1 MKASF
6 YFLISSFISL
16 FLHADNKQ
24 DDRTLAVLYSQTS
37 AEHMASSI
45 QTYQSM
51 QSLLPIA
58 IEDKSWNALVNIPSN
73 PDNPP
78 AIILDVDDTVLDN
91 SPYEARVIKTGKN
104 YPHGWDEWCNEAQ
117 AEAIP
122 GVIDFLHEAI
132 DRGVTIFYVTNRKSY
147 LEQATRTNFKKLGIP
162 LEDSFDNLLT
172 RNENGWD
179 SNKTSRRELI
189 AKNYRVIF
197 QVGDNLGDFIDEAE
211 NKSSPKQRKEVV
223 NKYKERWG
231 KTWFVIENPTYGD
244 WEGAL
249 YNFQF
254 DQPQSDILDIRNNA
268 LNEK

>member
-1 MKASF
+1 M
-6 YFLISSFISL
+6 
-16 FLHADNKQ
+16 
-24 DDRTLAVLYSQTS
+24 
-37 AEHMASSI
+37 
-45 QTYQSM
+45 
-51 QSLLPIA
+51 
-58 IEDKSWNALVNIPSN
+58 
-73 PDNPP
+73 
-78 AIILDVDDTVLDN
+78 
-91 SPYEARVIKTGKN
+91 
-104 YPHGWDEWCNEAQ
+104 
-117 AEAIP
+117 
-122 GVIDFLHEAI
+122 
-132 DRGVTIFYVTNRKSY
+132 
-147 LEQATRTNFKKLGIP
+147 
-162 LEDSFDNLLT
+162 LT

-254 DQPQSDILDIRNNA
+254 NQPQSDILDIRNNA